1 MPEIN
6 NLEDASTATEQLFAE
21 DEQLALAQEPAAEP
35 AAEEQPTDPAVESAA
50 EPAEEPATE
59 AQTAEQ
65 QLGDAAQIAE
75 TAAEAAVQQNE
86 QNAQLVAE
94 LEASRAREAELMA
107 RIEELSN
114 NNASRV
120 VEEALEP
127 PTPPDFHS
135 LAFASE
141 EEQNA
146 AQDKYVAELA
156 EYNRKQLMKEF
167 APALEFAKKGQ
178 LEQERNM
185 LVAELAKTPEFADM
199 GSMMPQIEKIIQN
212 NKSLAS
218 DDVSTEDKLVTA
230 YLIAK
235 GVNSVNNPPVAH
247 KEPTTEELMAAYNAN
262 PAFQEMIEKQ
272 RLAQIN
278 HSQQVPPFSASSGAV
293 NAALNIK
300 EKPQNLEEASRRTR
314 EMFGMN

>member
-1 MPEIN
+1 MEEIKN
-6 NLEDASTATEQLFAE
+6 FEDASAATQDMFA
-21 DEQLALAQEPAAEP
+21 DEEAPVLTEENNDEEAVPTEEVETPSETT
-35 AAEEQPTDPAVESAA
+35 AEEE
-50 EPAEEPATE
+50 
-59 AQTAEQ
+59 
-65 QLGDAAQIAE
+65 LGNAAQVAE
-75 TAAEAAVQQNE
+75 TAAQAAVEQNE
-86 QNAQLVAE
+86 QNQQLMKE
-94 LEASRAREAELMA
+94 LEAARAREAELQKQL
-107 RIEELSN
+107 EEMSN
-114 NNASRV
+114 MNASQV

-127 PTPPDFHS
+127 PVPPDFHS

-141 EEQNA
+141 EEQKA

-235 GVNSVNNPPVAH
+235 GVNSVNNPPVAP

-278 HSQQVPPFSASSGAV
+278 QSQQVPPFSASSGAV

-300 EKPQNLEEASRRTR
+300 EQPKDFEEASRRTR
-314 EMFGMN
+314 EMFGLE